1 MKVKRLLPALF
12 TLSALLLEVL
22 PYGVCLNFAN
32 PEGEPFR
39 SLFSFFSLTPYGYGQ
54 VSPLF
59 CALLTVALLPLTTA
73 YFLKPKRGLLL
84 AIRTLSSLA
93 VLLLVLSY
101 CFFGFSYIT
110 YVGIAVLLVLLACL
124 VTTFTP
130 A

>member
-12 TLSALLLEVL
+12 TLAALLLEVL

-32 PEGEPFR
+32 PEGDSFR
-39 SLFSFFSLTPYGYGQ
+39 RLFSFFSLTPYGYGQ
-54 VSPLF
+54 VFPFF

-84 AIRTLSSLA
+84 AVRILSFSV
-93 VLLLVLSY
+93 VLFLFLSY
-101 CFFGFSYIT
+101 CFFGFLYIT
-110 YVGIAVLLVLLACL
+110 YVGIAVLMVMLACL
-124 VTTFTP
+124 VTTFIP